1 MKKEYEIKLTLQEI
15 FEVLEILKLYLDRD
29 EVDKDLQSAYDKLNI
44 EIEQL
49 KNFWGGVSCPR
60 KKKNKG
66 GSRPHAPPTTSCVNH
81 FLVENKLFF
90 S

>member
-44 EIEQL
+44 EIE
-49 KNFWGGVSCPR
+49 
-60 KKKNKG
+60 
-66 GSRPHAPPTTSCVNH
+66 
-81 FLVENKLFF
+81 
-90 S
+90 

>member
-44 EIEQL
+44 EI
-49 KNFWGGVSCPR
+49 
-60 KKKNKG
+60 
-66 GSRPHAPPTTSCVNH
+66 
-81 FLVENKLFF
+81 
-90 S
+90 